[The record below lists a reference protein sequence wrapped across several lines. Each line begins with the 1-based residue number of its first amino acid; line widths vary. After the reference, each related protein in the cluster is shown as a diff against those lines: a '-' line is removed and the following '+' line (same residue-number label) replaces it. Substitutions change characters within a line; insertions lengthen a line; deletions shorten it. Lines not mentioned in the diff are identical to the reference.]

1 VSCIAQLP
9 QGHESCTLPDV
20 DTHHVS
26 GLDRAAAERDF
37 KVPVNPH
44 PWYKLLG

>member
-1 VSCIAQLP
+1 MHRSIAARSRKR
-9 QGHESCTLPDV
+9 HLPDV